1 MPELS
6 VRSASI
12 EDAADVARVHVD
24 TWRSAYRDIL
34 PAEFLARLS
43 YDRSAQWWTSV
54 ISEPSPHSCLW
65 ILDEGSK
72 PVGFAF
78 AGENRSPDLPYD
90 GELQAIYVL
99 AEHQGNGGGRLL
111 FDAVRGSLRDAGL
124 RSMLLW
130 VLENNPSR
138 SFYERL
144 GGIVVGR
151 KPDTVGDSPVTLIA
165 YGWTGDGAGS

>member
-1 MPELS
+1 
-6 VRSASI
+6 
-12 EDAADVARVHVD
+12 
-24 TWRSAYRDIL
+24 
-34 PAEFLARLS
+34 
-43 YDRSAQWWTSV
+43 
-54 ISEPSPHSCLW
+54 
-65 ILDEGSK
+65 
-72 PVGFAF
+72 
-78 AGENRSPDLPYD
+78 
-90 GELQAIYVL
+90 
-99 AEHQGNGGGRLL
+99 LL